1 MAGELRIKNANGKV
15 ITLQNPDTNVSDKTL
30 DVSSIDDTFN
40 SKVSK
45 VASTDNAIARF
56 NGTSG
61 DLQNSGVT
69 IDDSGNITPTGIY
82 LGGSSSANYL
92 DDYEEGTW
100 TPSMEGVTGLTGA
113 GIYVRIGNF
122 VYVTA
127 YLLSNTAT
135 TASTTKITG
144 LPYVNRSPY
153 DCSIFYWTALTEQIA
168 DGFPK
173 VMSET
178 TNIIVPTITIVSSSY
193 IRFAFGA
200 TYYTE

>member
-100 TPSMEGVTGLTGA
+100 TPSMEGVTG
-113 GIYVRIGNF
+113 
-122 VYVTA
+122 
-127 YLLSNTAT
+127 
-135 TASTTKITG
+135 
-144 LPYVNRSPY
+144 VNWCR
-153 DCSIFYWTALTEQIA
+153 
-168 DGFPK
+168 
-173 VMSET
+173 
-178 TNIIVPTITIVSSSY
+178 NI
-193 IRFAFGA
+193 R
-200 TYYTE
+200 ENR